1 MLSPIKV
8 QYTSVGKI
16 KVNTAKLSAA
26 SKAPNPYKMARKLLP
41 EFFSKE
47 ELSTCTCAPPKPGAK
62 IKRPQVDSERLKL
75 LFGE

>member
-26 SKAPNPYKMARKLLP
+26 SKAPTPYKLARKLP
-41 EFFSKE
+41 EFTKE